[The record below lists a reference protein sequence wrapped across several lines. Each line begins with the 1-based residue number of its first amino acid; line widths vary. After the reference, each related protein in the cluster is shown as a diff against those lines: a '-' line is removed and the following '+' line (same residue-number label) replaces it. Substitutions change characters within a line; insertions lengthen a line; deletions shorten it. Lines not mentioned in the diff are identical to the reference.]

1 MTPREFQDRAPRRDG
16 ELQPGEQRLGPAGVP
31 FPHEDEW
38 LQLRLPAD
46 GPGIDGRF
54 VDRTMHALREDAE
67 PFAPGQL
74 GAFTIPEPADD
85 FVARTVAAIL
95 GEQGDGRQGDGK
107 QWHDL
112 LEKHSAPEPSPEFVA
127 RTLDA
132 LRADVQPVATKWAW
146 PLVGIAAGAAMWLA
160 FGHRTETLGTAE
172 PLELRLARASSPAFS
187 HSYAVTPLPAVLS
200 LVAHDDDPYA
210 LPDAVI
216 DGPWIVLG
224 GRR

>member
-1 MTPREFQDRAPRRDG
+1 MAAHDPDFLDPI
-16 ELQPGEQRLGPAGVP
+16 GPAGVP
-31 FPHEDEW
+31 FPSEGEW
-38 LQLRLPAD
+38 LDLPAPPANELTIAPD
-46 GPGIDGRF
+46 F
-54 VDRTMHALREDAE
+54 VDRTLQAVAAAPTAEQELDRPLLDAVRRRAFAAPEPSPTFVDDTLAALRRDK
-67 PFAPGQL
+67 
-74 GAFTIPEPADD
+74 T
-85 FVARTVAAIL
+85 ARWR
-95 GEQGDGRQGDGK
+95 E
-107 QWHDL
+107 L
-112 LEKHSAPEPSPEFVA
+112 LTRHIAPEPSPEFVA